1 MATSRSRG
9 ASGSRGGRGGR
20 TGTVGSDYYGDESP
34 DVILP
39 TPPPGSARGGGAR
52 RGSGGSGGGSGR
64 GKASGAG
71 SGKSGSGGG
80 RSSGSAGGKGGARSA
95 KSGST
100 RAAANGRGKQ
110 AGRAGT
116 TGRRGAAGKAAGKK
130 ARNPATSNLLIVLTA
145 WLFRAL
151 GMAWLLVAGVVG
163 GLVRRFGRNAR
174 ELHPDHKRDGLGL
187 VFLGLAIV
195 FAAAVWARMH
205 NTAFEGI
212 YTLTSSVVGE
222 GAFTVPIMF
231 ALVGWRFMR
240 HPDRNAALP
249 PAEIGWTALMT
260 GALGLLHIAKGVPT
274 LSPRGGGWPAV
285 RTAGGLV
292 GMVASWPLDKGLTA
306 WVATPLLGLVAAYGV
321 LVITG
326 TPVRDVPER
335 LRELRALF
343 GYPVD
348 EWNDQAFERRD
359 EDDTSI
365 EGGKRRGEISRG
377 TIRLK
382 GALEQ
387 GEQRKPYDP
396 QVLVTNAKGGAGAA
410 APRMPE
416 ARIGEGLLD
425 DLGFTTEPGAV
436 PPVEEQPAAFQPVQ
450 QEPVKPVPQTVRPA
464 PVLPG
469 EQLTLSG
476 AAAGSYSLPPAG
488 MLREGSP
495 HKARTKANDKVVA
508 DLQDVFEQFK
518 VDATVAGFTRGPT
531 VTRYEIELGDGVKVE
546 RVTGLSKNISY
557 AVKSAEVRILPV
569 IPGKSAIGVEI
580 PNVDKEIVSLGD
592 MLRSDAALADHHA
605 MVVGLGKDVEGKTV
619 LANLAKM
626 PHVLVA
632 GATGSGKALALDT
645 PIPTPRG
652 WTTMGGVQVGDEV
665 FDEHGAPCTITAAT
679 PVMYGRPCY
688 EVEFSDGTVIVADA
702 EHLWRTSTVA
712 GRQQRGRP
720 PTGMP
725 YWPAADVAR
734 LAERAA
740 QVLREPDRPVASGEV
755 LADVGTKFRNVLYVA
770 IKDVPKK
777 GRHVRQSYRRA
788 GREVTFWVHA
798 YSRHDVYRALMDQ
811 VTAPAGS
818 GQIRVVDADPV
829 TTERIAASLRHN
841 GRLNHSVAL
850 CGPLDYPESDLP
862 VAPYTFGCWLGDG
875 RTGGAGITS
884 ADEEIP
890 DQIRADGYLVTHH
903 ASTRLQYTIWNRP
916 ERDRRIADALRLAEQ
931 GMSVEKAAAHVGV
944 GLSATFRAAG
954 GRFPQGRRGTFTPSS
969 PPRARYQTLRETF
982 RQVGTKHIPYAY
994 LCASIEQRRALLAGL
1009 LDTDGY
1015 CAPGGVVEFAVT
1027 NERLAR
1033 DTLELVIGLGY
1044 KATLRTKPCR
1054 GRSRETS
1061 TVYTV
1066 AFTPHEPVFRLN
1078 RKRARQHE
1086 VRPTS
1091 AARWRYIVDVRPVES
1106 VPVRCIAVSSP
1117 SHLYLASRAC
1127 IPTHNSVCLN
1137 GLITS
1142 VLMRATPDEVKMIL
1156 IDPKRVELSIY
1167 EGIPHLMTPIITSP
1181 KKAAEALEWVVGE
1194 METRYDDLAA
1204 FGFRHVD
1211 DFNKAVR
1218 AGKIKLP
1225 PGSER
1230 ELRPYPYLVTV
1241 IDELAD
1247 LMMVAPRDVEDSVV
1261 RITQLARAAGIH
1273 LVIATQRPSV
1283 DVVTGLIK
1291 ANVPS
1296 RLAFAT
1302 SSLADSRVILDQPGA
1317 EKLVGQGDALFLPM
1331 GASKPL
1337 RLQNAYVSEKEIRDV
1352 VEYCKQQ
1359 QQVEYRQDVAS
1370 APEKAKEI
1378 DGDIGDDL
1386 ELLIAAAEL
1395 IITSQFGSTSM
1406 LQRKLRVGFAKAGRL
1421 MDLLESRGIVGPSE
1435 GSKARDVLK
1444 RPDDLDEVLTSLRG
1458 G

>member
-1 MATSRSRG
+1 
-9 ASGSRGGRGGR
+9 
-20 TGTVGSDYYGDESP
+20 
-34 DVILP
+34 
-39 TPPPGSARGGGAR
+39 
-52 RGSGGSGGGSGR
+52 
-64 GKASGAG
+64 
-71 SGKSGSGGG
+71 
-80 RSSGSAGGKGGARSA
+80 
-95 KSGST
+95 
-100 RAAANGRGKQ
+100 
-110 AGRAGT
+110 
-116 TGRRGAAGKAAGKK
+116 
-130 ARNPATSNLLIVLTA
+130 
-145 WLFRAL
+145 
-151 GMAWLLVAGVVG
+151 
-163 GLVRRFGRNAR
+163 
-174 ELHPDHKRDGLGL
+174 
-187 VFLGLAIV
+187 
-195 FAAAVWARMH
+195 
-205 NTAFEGI
+205 
-212 YTLTSSVVGE
+212 
-222 GAFTVPIMF
+222 
-231 ALVGWRFMR
+231 
-240 HPDRNAALP
+240 
-249 PAEIGWTALMT
+249 MT

-348 EWNDQAFERRD
+348 EWNDQAFDED

-377 TIRLK
+377 AIRLK
-382 GALEQ
+382 GALEP

-396 QVLVTNAKGGAGAA
+396 EVLVTNAKGGAGAA

-450 QEPVKPVPQTVRPA
+450 QEPVKPVPLRTLPPT

-476 AAAGSYSLPPAG
+476 AAVDSYELPPATV
-488 MLREGSP
+488 LREGTP

-580 PNVDKEIVSLGD
+580 PNLDKEIVSLGD
-592 MLRSDAALADHHA
+592 MLRSDVAIADHHP

-652 WTTMGGVQVGDEV
+652 WTTMGQIQVGDEV
-665 FDEHGAPCTITAAT
+665 FDENGHPTAVTAAT

-712 GRQQRGRP
+712 GRQQQGRP
-720 PTGMP
+720 PTGIP
-725 YWPAADVAR
+725 YWSGADVAR
-734 LAERAA
+734 LAERAT

-777 GRHVRQSYRRA
+777 GRHARQSYRRA
-788 GREVTFWVHA
+788 GREVTFWVQA
-798 YSRHDVYRALMDQ
+798 YSRHDVYRALMER

-818 GQIRVVDADPV
+818 GQLREIDADPV
-829 TTERIAASLRHN
+829 TTEQIAASLRGH

-875 RTGGAGITS
+875 RTGGADITS
-884 ADEEIP
+884 ADEEIL
-890 DQIRADGYLVTHH
+890 DQVRADGYLVTHH

-916 ERDRRIADALRLAEQ
+916 ERDRRIADALRLAEL
-931 GMSVEKAAAHVGV
+931 GMSVEKAAAHMGV

-954 GRFPQGRRGTFTPSS
+954 GRFPHGRRGTFTPSS
-969 PPRARYQTLRETF
+969 PPRARYKTLRHAF
-982 RQVGTKHIPYAY
+982 REAGTKHIPDAY
-994 LCASIEQRRALLAGL
+994 LHASIEQRRALLAGL

-1015 CAPGGVVEFAVT
+1015 CAPSGVVEFAVT

-1054 GRSRETS
+1054 GRSKETS

-1066 AFTPHEPVFRLN
+1066 AFTPYDPVFRLN

-1091 AARWRYIVDVRPVES
+1091 AARWRYVVDVRPVES

-1218 AGKIKLP
+1218 AGKITLP

-1359 QQVEYRQDVAS
+1359 QQVEYRQDVAA
-1370 APEKAKEI
+1370 APEKTKEI